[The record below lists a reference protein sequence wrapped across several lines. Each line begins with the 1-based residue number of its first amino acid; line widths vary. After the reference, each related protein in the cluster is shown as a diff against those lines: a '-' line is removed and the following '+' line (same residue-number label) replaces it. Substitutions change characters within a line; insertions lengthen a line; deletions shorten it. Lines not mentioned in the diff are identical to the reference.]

1 MLFEVDESYLSA
13 FLAAGFFAA
22 GFLAGA
28 FLAAG
33 LAAGAFFA
41 AGFLA
46 AGFLAAS
53 SLTPASLAALL
64 RALLRR
70 ATVFF
75 FKRPFLTAVS
85 NSEWAAAKVVAVGF
99 AWKALTADL
108 MSFLM
113 PIFFSRRLTACLAR
127 LMADLMIGMVL
138 LYLYKLLSLIK
149 DALYRKSH
157 EK

>member
-1 MLFEVDESYLSA
+1 MLFEINESYLSA
-13 FLAAGFFAA
+13 FLAAGFFTA
-22 GFLAGA
+22 GFLAGV
-28 FLAAG
+28 FL
-33 LAAGAFFA
+33 A

-108 MSFLM
+108 ISFLM

>member
-1 MLFEVDESYLSA
+1 MLFEIDESYLSA
-13 FLAAGFFAA
+13 FLAAGF
-22 GFLAGA
+22 LAGA
-28 FLAAG
+28 FLVAG
-33 LAAGAFFA
+33 LVAGAFFA

-85 NSEWAAAKVVAVGF
+85 NSEWAAANVVAVGL

-108 MSFLM
+108 ISFLM
-113 PIFFSRRLTACLAR
+113 PMFFSRRLTACLAR

-138 LYLYKLLSLIK
+138 LYLYKFLSLIK

>member
-13 FLAAGFFAA
+13 FLAAGFLVA

-28 FLAAG
+28 FLV
-33 LAAGAFFA
+33 AGAFFA

-85 NSEWAAAKVVAVGF
+85 NSEWAAANVVAVGF

>member
-1 MLFEVDESYLSA
+1 MLFGIDESYLSA
-13 FLAAGFFAA
+13 FLAAGFLVA

-28 FLAAG
+28 FLV
-33 LAAGAFFA
+33 AGAFFA

-85 NSEWAAAKVVAVGF
+85 NSEWAAANVVAVGF
-99 AWKALTADL
+99 ARKALTADL
-108 MSFLM
+108 ISFLM

>member
-1 MLFEVDESYLSA
+1 MLFGIDESYLSA
-13 FLAAGFFAA
+13 FLAAGFLVA

-28 FLAAG
+28 FLV
-33 LAAGAFFA
+33 AGAFFA

-85 NSEWAAAKVVAVGF
+85 NSEWAAANVVAVGF

-108 MSFLM
+108 ISFLM

>member
-1 MLFEVDESYLSA
+1 MLFEINESYLSA
-13 FLAAGFFAA
+13 FLAAGFLAT
-22 GFLAGA
+22 GFLAGV

-33 LAAGAFFA
+33 LVAGVFFA

-85 NSEWAAAKVVAVGF
+85 NSEWAAAKVTAFDCLFSALDGGF
-99 AWKALTADL
+99 DDWHGTPLPL
-108 MSFLM
+108 
-113 PIFFSRRLTACLAR
+113 
-127 LMADLMIGMVL
+127 
-138 LYLYKLLSLIK
+138 
-149 DALYRKSH
+149 
-157 EK
+157 